1 MIKDITGIIL
11 CGGKSS
17 RMQVDK
23 ALLKLNGRTV
33 IEIIAEKMKSIF
45 SEVLISTNGIDDY
58 NFLNLPLIKDIF
70 THKGPLAGIHSALK
84 YSSTEKNFII
94 SCDMPLVSSELIKF
108 IATYNSDKKIILPE
122 AEGRI
127 QQLCGIYSKSLLP
140 NIEDIILAS
149 EKAGNIKGSIYDLI
163 ERVSADIVNVESL
176 TFYDKNFFLNM
187 NTPEDYEQ
195 IKKIHKTN

>member
-1 MIKDITGIIL
+1 MRKDVTGIIL
-11 CGGKSS
+11 AGGKSS

-33 IEIIAEKMKSIF
+33 IENIAEKMKNTF
-45 SEVLISTNGIDDY
+45 SEVLISTNAIDDY
-58 NFLNLPLIKDIF
+58 KFLNLPLIKDIF

-94 SCDMPLVSSELIKF
+94 SCDMPLVSSELINF

-122 AEGRI
+122 TEGRI

-140 NIEDIILAS
+140 GIEEIILES
-149 EKAGNIKGSIYDLI
+149 EKDRNIKGSIYDLI
-163 ERVSADIVNVESL
+163 ESVSADFVSVESL
-176 TFYDKNFFLNM
+176 TFYDKIFFLNM
-187 NTPEDYEQ
+187 NTPEDYKS
-195 IKKIHKTN
+195 IKNIYEDN

>member
-17 RMQVDK
+17 RMLTNK
-23 ALLKLNGRTV
+23 ALLKLNVRTV
-33 IEIIAEKMKSIF
+33 IEIIAETMKSIF

-58 NFLNLPLIKDIF
+58 KYLNLPLIKDIF

-94 SCDMPLVSSELIKF
+94 SCDMPLISKEMIKY
-108 IATYNSDKKIILPE
+108 IASYKSDKKIILPE
-122 AEGRI
+122 TEGRI

-140 NIEDIILAS
+140 GIEEIILDS
-149 EKAGNIKGSIYDLI
+149 EKDRNIKGSIYDLI

-176 TFYDKNFFLNM
+176 TFYDKNYFLNM

>member
-1 MIKDITGIIL
+1 MRKDVTGIIL
-11 CGGKSS
+11 AGGKSS
-17 RMQVDK
+17 RMLTNK
-23 ALLKLNGRTV
+23 ALLKVNGRTV

-58 NFLNLPLIKDIF
+58 KFLNLPLIKDIF

-94 SCDMPLVSSELIKF
+94 SCDMPLVSSELINF
-108 IATYNSDKKIILPE
+108 IATYSSNKKIILPE
-122 AEGRI
+122 TEGRI
-127 QQLCGIYSKSLLP
+127 QQICGIYSKSLLP
-140 NIEDIILAS
+140 GIEDIILDS
-149 EKAGNIKGSIYDLI
+149 EKDRNIKGSIYDLI
-163 ERVSADIVNVESL
+163 ERVSADIVNIKSL

-187 NTPEDYEQ
+187 NTPIDYEQ

>member
-17 RMQVDK
+17 RMLTNK

-70 THKGPLAGIHSALK
+70 THKGPLAGIHSSLK

-94 SCDMPLVSSELIKF
+94 SCDMPLVSIELIKF

-127 QQLCGIYSKSLLP
+127 QQLCGIYSKSISP
-140 NIEDIILAS
+140 IIEMIISNS
-149 EKAGNIKGSIYDLI
+149 EKNKNIKGSVFDLI

-176 TFYDKNFFLNM
+176 TFYDKNIFLNM

>member
-17 RMQVDK
+17 RMLTNK

-45 SEVLISTNGIDDY
+45 SEVLISTNGINDY
-58 NFLNLPLIKDIF
+58 KFLNLPLIKDIF

-94 SCDMPLVSSELIKF
+94 SCDMPLVSCELINF

-122 AEGRI
+122 TEGRI
-127 QQLCGIYSKSLLP
+127 QQLCGIYSKSISP
-140 NIEDIILAS
+140 IIEMIISNS
-149 EKAGNIKGSIYDLI
+149 EKNKNIKGSVFDLI

-176 TFYDKNFFLNM
+176 TFYDNNIFLNM

-195 IKKIHKTN
+195 IKKIHETN

>member
-17 RMQVDK
+17 RMLTNK

-58 NFLNLPLIKDIF
+58 KFLNLPLIKDIF

-94 SCDMPLVSSELIKF
+94 SCDMPLVSCELINF
-108 IATYNSDKKIILPE
+108 IATYNSDKKIIFPE
-122 AEGRI
+122 TEGRI
-127 QQLCGIYSKSLLP
+127 QHLCGVYSKSLLP
-140 NIEDIILAS
+140 IIEEIILES
-149 EKAGNIKGSIYDLI
+149 EKDQNIKGSIYELI
-163 ERVSADIVNVESL
+163 QRVSADIVNIDSL
-176 TFYDKNFFLNM
+176 SLYDNNLFLNM
-187 NTPEDYEQ
+187 NTQEDYEQ
-195 IKKIHKTN
+195 IKRIYEKI